1 MMNSKEYGL
10 FMQQVLIDADKQC
23 LTCRGRPLWELWDV
37 SILIIKL
44 VDRCLSDGWSK
55 FCQLATPLETPMYDN
70 YYLCNAS
77 FFQQTIFR
85 YCAFLGA
92 KKDIVLFLYNNKSFL
107 LHLRRLGDETHKD
120 YIMGSENELLKRVI
134 INKLININ

>member
-1 MMNSKEYGL
+1 MKNSKEYGL

-23 LTCRGRPLWELWDV
+23 LGCRGRPLWELWNV

-44 VDRCLSDGWSK
+44 VDRCLLDGWSK
-55 FCQLATPLETPMYDN
+55 FCQLATSLESPIYDN

-85 YCAFLGA
+85 YCAFWGA
-92 KKDIVLFLYNNKSFL
+92 KKDIVLFLYNNKSFV
-107 LHLRRLGDETHKD
+107 LHLKR
-120 YIMGSENELLKRVI
+120 IGSEAHKVYVSDSDNKSLKRVI